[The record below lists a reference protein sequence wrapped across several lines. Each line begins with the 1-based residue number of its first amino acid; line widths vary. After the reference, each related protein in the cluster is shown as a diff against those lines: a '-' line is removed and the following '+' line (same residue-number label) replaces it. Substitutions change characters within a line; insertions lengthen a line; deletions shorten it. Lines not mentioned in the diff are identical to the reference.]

1 MIFFAF
7 YYIQTPKWDPDHPPE
22 KLFGGKIGLGMRWN
36 TLFGHLKGPLALF
49 LRYKQLR
56 RLIIQL
62 AAGCA
67 HWLSGARRT
76 PKQGNW
82 PGNAVAFNWSSSGAI
97 ALVLTPES
105 RSAYLNFG
113 VQFVFGTQILLP
125 VSALGRLFN
134 RLDSLHVFNRSA
146 FGEAL

>member
-1 MIFFAF
+1 M
-7 YYIQTPKWDPDHPPE
+7 H
-22 KLFGGKIGLGMRWN
+22 WN

-82 PGNAVAFNWSSSGAI
+82 PGNAAAFNWQSSGAI

-146 FGEAL
+146 FGGAL